1 MVPTNAFLHHVAG
14 LSALAMARPQAAVE
28 HLEIALA
35 SMPQHAVL
43 PAAAMAAAAQDGQAA
58 AIAATL
64 QAERETP
71 GTPTVQPAAAFGEAL
86 ARCALGE
93 RAAAVGAL
101 QAA

>member
-43 PAAAMAAAAQDGQAA
+43 PSAAMAAAEQAA
-58 AIAATL
+58 DITAD
-64 QAERETP
+64 
-71 GTPTVQPAAAFGEAL
+71 
-86 ARCALGE
+86 
-93 RAAAVGAL
+93 
-101 QAA
+101 